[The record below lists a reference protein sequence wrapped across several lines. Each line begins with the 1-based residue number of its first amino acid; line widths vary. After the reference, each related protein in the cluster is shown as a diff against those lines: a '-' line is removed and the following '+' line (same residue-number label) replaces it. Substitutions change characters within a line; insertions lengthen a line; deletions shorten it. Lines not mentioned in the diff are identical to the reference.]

1 VLFRFSATF
10 LDLNSVRSGYI
21 RLVNQNSIRTLFFT
35 HDAVTLLN
43 SRIDLICEVIA
54 IFVANKKFQQLA
66 KRMGWSGYS

>member
-1 VLFRFSATF
+1 MLFRFSATF

-54 IFVANKKFQQLA
+54 IFDCKQKISAVSEKDGLE
-66 KRMGWSGYS
+66 RL